1 MDEVESLESDVLN
14 FTEGVS
20 SKTGSAAALSNQR
33 SVSMSRGAVTHKNS
47 NRSQRKGA
55 RGYEN
60 DQLSSTNTDL
70 KIVNYMTAKKDGGF
84 GSNSKSKGQFTVETL
99 GIQEEETVQVSGS
112 LTNNTREA
120 DQ

>member
-1 MDEVESLESDVLN
+1 MDPSQYNSLRPSSRGKKYSDRSEQIIAHSQQSKSNIKHSNRPKHASEVDNANDADEVESLESDVLN

-33 SVSMSRGAVTHKNS
+33 SMSMSRGAVTHKNS

-60 DQLSSTNTDL
+60 D
-70 KIVNYMTAKKDGGF
+70 
-84 GSNSKSKGQFTVETL
+84 
-99 GIQEEETVQVSGS
+99 
-112 LTNNTREA
+112 
-120 DQ
+120 